1 MYKLIQVKISHQV
14 VKKLR
19 GEITE
24 DNLRAYID
32 GANVALGFKNCHF
45 EYSLKTDKNY
55 GIVEGMTPVPAI
67 ERSKED
73 YKFFLNGYSLVM
85 NELEAYGED
94 VSVLEDF
101 FAEL

>member
-32 GANVALGFKNCHF
+32 GANVALGFKNWHF
-45 EYSLKTDKNY
+45 
-55 GIVEGMTPVPAI
+55 
-67 ERSKED
+67 
-73 YKFFLNGYSLVM
+73 GYSL
-85 NELEAYGED
+85 
-94 VSVLEDF
+94 
-101 FAEL
+101 